1 MSKRWK
7 KLSEET
13 ISQNPF
19 WKYKHGQFERPKTG
33 IKDCYYGE
41 TDGSVLLVPVLADGR
56 LVLVSRY
63 RCLEEKMSVEFFCGR
78 VEDGQTVLDAA
89 KDELR
94 EKIGYT
100 ADELVSV
107 GEFQPANGL
116 LKDKTKVFLAEVE
129 NEIAPQLI
137 SADESEILYRRPDE
151 VDEMVR
157 KNEIWDGK
165 TLAAWALAHFEFLHK
180 SQLC

>member
-13 ISQNPF
+13 IQQNPF
-19 WKYKHGQFERPKTG
+19 WKYRHEQFEKPKDG
-33 IKDCYYGE
+33 IEDCYYGE
-41 TDGSVLLVPVLADGR
+41 TNGSVLVMPILADGR
-56 LVLVSRY
+56 LVLISRY

-78 VEDGQTVLDAA
+78 VKDGQTILDAA
-89 KDELR
+89 KEEVK
-94 EKIGYT
+94 EKIGHVI
-100 ADELVSV
+100 DELVSV

-116 LKDKTKVFLAEVE
+116 LKDKTKVFLAEIE
-129 NEIAPQLI
+129 NEIAPRLI
-137 SADESEILYRRPDE
+137 DADESEILYRRPDE

-180 SQLC
+180 TQLV